1 MSGSSRYLDGMNEP
15 QEDLELSPQGV
26 ARIEAVDSYLE
37 ESIRAGRPI
46 EALVATRRLGEIA
59 NDRAKQ
65 AARAATDGPW
75 SWSDVGSALGMT
87 KQAAHEKL
95 RARVGEEIA
104 KAVEKLDKAE
114 QAGRAKIKRRADR
127 GREGLDRA
135 APFSPNIDAAQ
146 ERVDEWERNQNEKL
160 ARKIDKARK
169 TVAEAER
176 SMHDKLDRKTST
188 ASDD

>member
-1 MSGSSRYLDGMNEP
+1 MANHEQELD
-15 QEDLELSPQGV
+15 LSPEGID
-26 ARIEAVDSYLE
+26 RLEAVDAYLDE
-37 ESIRAGRPI
+37 RIRSGRPI

-104 KAVEKLDKAE
+104 KAVAKLDQAE
-114 QAGRAKIKRRADR
+114 QAGRAKI
-127 GREGLDRA
+127 
-135 APFSPNIDAAQ
+135 
-146 ERVDEWERNQNEKL
+146 
-160 ARKIDKARK
+160 
-169 TVAEAER
+169 
-176 SMHDKLDRKTST
+176 
-188 ASDD
+188 